1 MIKILEDLIDH
12 IEECSMIRYARHTFY
27 IIDNPS

>member
-12 IEECSMIRYARHTFY
+12 IEECSMIRYARHAFNRM
-27 IIDNPS
+27 DNSS